1 MRRKR
6 EIDIERSTHNFTQL
20 KNRKKEKIKTRK
32 NRIHLRV
39 SPPGEYLFEKKEKKK
54 KAISENPFFSLCNG
68 SCSSR
73 QCLYIKQDRK

>member
-39 SPPGEYLFEKKEKKK
+39 SPPGEYLFEKKREKEKG
-54 KAISENPFFSLCNG
+54 N
-68 SCSSR
+68 
-73 QCLYIKQDRK
+73 